1 MTSSPHTQTPR
12 PGARP
17 TTARDW
23 IPDQPGAWTMALS
36 PALAG
41 MIVGGPNLTTLWLL
55 VAWTLCYCVQFTA
68 SRWFTSRFARR
79 YLPPAATY
87 SAALVIVGL
96 PFLIVHPRVLWWAP
110 LYVVLAALSFAAA
123 WMRRERTLWG
133 NAVAIVAAC
142 SMAMVVASFGA
153 HAAGAA
159 HPALANGGPA
169 AAVTFLLVQF
179 GSVLFVKTMIRER
192 GKRAYLLASW
202 GWHAALLA
210 VTAGL
215 WGVMGFGPLS
225 AMPMI
230 LCVWLLARAV
240 ALPLIARRR
249 RLKPIV
255 AGVVE
260 IVSSLLAFAA
270 VVVTF

>member
-1 MTSSPHTQTPR
+1 MTSSPHTQTTR
-12 PGARP
+12 TGARP

-23 IPDQPGAWTMALS
+23 IPDQPGAWMMALS

-68 SRWFTSRFARR
+68 SRWLTSRFARR

-87 SAALVIVGL
+87 AAALVVVGL
-96 PFLIVHPRVLWWAP
+96 PFLIMHPTVLWWAP
-110 LYVVLAALSFAAA
+110 LYAVLAALSFAAA
-123 WMRRERTLWG
+123 WLRRERTLWG
-133 NAVAIVAAC
+133 NAVAVVAAC
-142 SMAMVVASFGA
+142 SMAMVVASFGSR
-153 HAAGAA
+153 AASAA
-159 HPALANGGPA
+159 HPALVNGGPP

-210 VTAGL
+210 VAAVL
-215 WGVMGFGPLS
+215 WAVLGFGRPFVMPL
-225 AMPMI
+225 I

-270 VVVTF
+270 VVMTF